1 MGIYFFTK
9 SQNKAIDGS
18 PDIFNR
24 CYFQISGIF
33 MHAFQNGEK
42 SVSFC
47 SI

>member
-24 CYFQISGIF
+24 CYSQISGIF